1 MQLLNL
7 KLNKKQMKFIKKI
20 SIIVLLLSNVS
31 LFAQAILS
39 KEEAI
44 DITLE
49 NNYGVQVARNN
60 VEIADQNASLLNSGY
75 LPTVVATT
83 STTYDRDNKN
93 VATFSNGTNTV
104 LINAESRRY
113 NANGTINF
121 TLFDGFGRMYNYRR
135 LKETYSLSELQARQT
150 IEQTI
155 FQLMTG
161 YFDVARLKQTAMTA
175 LQSVQISKNR
185 LVRARYL
192 YEFGQNTQLD
202 ILNAQVDVNNDSIAY
217 LNTQQQYL
225 NAKRDLNFVMGREV
239 RVDFD
244 VDTTVTFL
252 PPLNLELLI
261 EEAKKNNVT
270 IKQAE
275 SNIKIREY
283 DLKVNRATFLPTL
296 DLSGTYDWGE
306 FQNNA
311 SAFLSSQETYG
322 FNGTATLRW
331 SLFDGPSINRVK
343 TAKIAIE
350 SEAILKKQAEQQI
363 IRDVT
368 NAFEIYQNQ
377 LYVLQTQ
384 EQNLL
389 TNKRNFERTEEQFK
403 LGQITSID
411 FRTAQINLIN
421 ARVNRDTAKFDA
433 KLAEINLLQLS
444 GKLLDVEF

>member
-1 MQLLNL
+1 
-7 KLNKKQMKFIKKI
+7 MKFIKKT
-20 SIIVLLLSNVS
+20 SIIVLLLSNAG
-31 LFAQAILS
+31 LFAQAVLS

-60 VEIADQNASLLNSGY
+60 VEIADQNAGLLNSGY

-135 LKETYSLSELQARQT
+135 LKETYNLSELQARQT

-175 LQSVQISKNR
+175 LQSVEISKNR

-261 EEAKKNNVT
+261 EEAKRNNVT

-331 SLFDGPSINRVK
+331 SLFDGPAINRVK

-444 GKLLDVEF
+444 GKLLDAEF

>member
-1 MQLLNL
+1 
-7 KLNKKQMKFIKKI
+7 MKFIKKI

>member
-1 MQLLNL
+1 
-7 KLNKKQMKFIKKI
+7 MKFIKKI
-20 SIIVLLLSNVS
+20 SITVVLLANTS
-31 LFAQAILS
+31 LFAQAVLS

-60 VEIADQNASLLNSGY
+60 VEIADRNAGLINSGY
-75 LPTVVATT
+75 LPTVTAST
-83 STTYDRDNKN
+83 SATYDRDNKN
-93 VATFSNGTNTV
+93 VATFRDGSNTE

-135 LKETYSLSELQARQT
+135 LKETYNLSELQARQT

-175 LQSVQISKNR
+175 LQSVEISKNR

-239 RVDFD
+239 RIDFD
-244 VDTTVTFL
+244 VDTTITFL

-261 EEAKKNNVT
+261 EEAKQNNVT
-270 IKQAE
+270 LKQAE

-311 SAFLSSQETYG
+311 SAFLSTQETYG

-350 SEAILKKQAEQQI
+350 NEAILKKQAEQQI

>member
-1 MQLLNL
+1 
-7 KLNKKQMKFIKKI
+7 MKFIKKI
-20 SIIVLLLSNVS
+20 SIIVVLLANTG
-31 LFAQAILS
+31 LFAQAVLS

-60 VEIADQNASLLNSGY
+60 VEIADRNAGLLNSGY
-75 LPTVVATT
+75 LPTVAA
-83 STTYDRDNKN
+83 SSSATYDRDNKN
-93 VATFSNGTNTV
+93 VATFNNGNNTV

-135 LKETYSLSELQARQT
+135 LKENYNLSELQARQT

-175 LQSVQISKNR
+175 LQSVEISKNR

-261 EEAKKNNVT
+261 EEAKQNNVT
-270 IKQAE
+270 LKQAE

-311 SAFLSSQETYG
+311 SAFLSTQETYG

-350 SEAILKKQAEQQI
+350 NEAILKKQTEQQI

-421 ARVNRDTAKFDA
+421 ARVSRDTAKFDA